1 MTRSMV
7 ISDIPFGSVYAYRI
21 GHLIEDD
28 AVALN
33 GWEDYVEPS
42 LRSPKPVAGNTPEK
56 TETTTAASGKEKA

>member
-7 ISDIPFGSVYAYRI
+7 IADIPFGSVYAYRV

-33 GWEDYVEPS
+33 GWEAYVEPS
-42 LRSPKPVAGNTPEK
+42 LRSPQPEKK
-56 TETTTAASGKEKA
+56 TETTTAASGKEKS

>member
-28 AVALN
+28 AVAAN
-33 GWEDYVEPS
+33 GWEAYVEPS
-42 LRSPKPVAGNTPEK
+42 LRSPKPEK
-56 TETTTAASGKEKA
+56 TETTTAAGGKEN